1 MSAKKSALGRG
12 LGALIDNSPNEEE
25 EVVLS
30 PRSVVEDQS
39 VTANIEIELDK
50 IEINPHQPRTSF
62 DEEALDELAASITV
76 HGLIQPL
83 TLRLLESGR
92 YQIISGERRFR
103 ASKIAGLKSV
113 PAYVRTANDQET
125 LEMGLIENIQ
135 REDLDAMEVAITYRR
150 LMEECNLTQEAL
162 SERIGKK
169 RATVANYVRLLNLP
183 ADIQDFIRHRQ
194 LSMGHARSI
203 VSINDTKV
211 QRALARK
218 IVDEGLSVRQAEDA
232 VKKLHEVK
240 APKSKQKEHEAGD
253 ELPENYCTLVE
264 LLEMY
269 FNNKINIKRNERGE
283 GSITIHF
290 ASDTDVDKFIENLSK

>member
-1 MSAKKSALGRG
+1 M
-12 LGALIDNSPNEEE
+12 IDNTPNDEEE
-25 EVVLS
+25 EVVLT
-30 PRSVVEDQS
+30 PRPAVEEQS

-50 IEINPHQPRTSF
+50 IEVNPHQPRVFF
-62 DEEALDELAASITV
+62 DEEALDELAASIKV

-83 TLRLLESGR
+83 TLRLLETGR

-103 ASKIAGLKSV
+103 AAKIAGLKSM

-162 SERIGKK
+162 SERVGKK

-203 VSINDTKV
+203 VSVNDVKA
-211 QRALARK
+211 QRNLARK
-218 IVDEGLSVRQAEDA
+218 IVDEGLSVRQTEDA
-232 VKKLHEVK
+232 VKKLQEIK
-240 APKSKQKEHEAGD
+240 PPKPAAKEHLHED

-269 FNNKINIKRNERGE
+269 FNNKINIKRNDRGE
-283 GSITIHF
+283 GSITINF
-290 ASDTDVDKFIENLSK
+290 TSDADVDKFIENLSK